1 MFSVR
6 TATNTKTTCNSQS
19 EMAAEKHEKANDQPL
34 VEQVTEFLQLQLAA
48 TKLTAIELLSLT
60 LSYGFGV
67 LLAIGAAMLALMFFL
82 GAITLLIAQAIGSL
96 EWAMIIAAI
105 VFAIVSIV
113 AYRLREQM
121 ITDTLVR
128 RFAQMFF
135 ATDNE
140 QNNDAQND

>member
-1 MFSVR
+1 
-6 TATNTKTTCNSQS
+6 
-19 EMAAEKHEKANDQPL
+19 MAAEKHEKGNDQPL

-105 VFAIVSIV
+105 VFAIVGIV

-121 ITDTLVR
+121 IIDTLVR

>member
-1 MFSVR
+1 
-6 TATNTKTTCNSQS
+6 
-19 EMAAEKHEKANDQPL
+19 MAAEKHEKGNDQPL

-60 LSYGFGV
+60 LSSGFGV

-105 VFAIVSIV
+105 VFAIVGIV
-113 AYRLREQM
+113 AYRLREHM
-121 ITDTLVR
+121 IIDTLVR

>member
-1 MFSVR
+1 
-6 TATNTKTTCNSQS
+6 
-19 EMAAEKHEKANDQPL
+19 MAAEKHEKGNDQPL

-105 VFAIVSIV
+105 VFAIVGIV
-113 AYRLREQM
+113 AYRLREHM
-121 ITDTLVR
+121 IIDTLVR

>member
-1 MFSVR
+1 
-6 TATNTKTTCNSQS
+6 
-19 EMAAEKHEKANDQPL
+19 MAAEKHEKGNDQPL

-105 VFAIVSIV
+105 VFAIVGIV
-113 AYRLREQM
+113 AYRFREQM
-121 ITDTLVR
+121 IIDTLVR

>member
-1 MFSVR
+1 
-6 TATNTKTTCNSQS
+6 
-19 EMAAEKHEKANDQPL
+19 MAAEKHEKANDQPL
-34 VEQVTEFLQLQLAA
+34 VEQVTEFLQLHLAA
-48 TKLTAIELLSLT
+48 TKLSAIELLSLT

-105 VFAIVSIV
+105 VFAIVGIA
-113 AYRLREQM
+113 AYCLRERM
-121 ITDTLVR
+121 MTDTLVR

-140 QNNDAQND
+140 QNNDVQND

>member
-1 MFSVR
+1 
-6 TATNTKTTCNSQS
+6 
-19 EMAAEKHEKANDQPL
+19 MAAEKHEKANDQPL

-105 VFAIVSIV
+105 VFAIVGIV
-113 AYRLREQM
+113 AYRLRERM

-140 QNNDAQND
+140 QNNDVQND

>member
-1 MFSVR
+1 
-6 TATNTKTTCNSQS
+6 
-19 EMAAEKHEKANDQPL
+19 MAAEKHEKANDQPL

-105 VFAIVSIV
+105 VFAIVGIV
-113 AYRLREQM
+113 AYRLRERM
-121 ITDTLVR
+121 MTDTLVR

-135 ATDNE
+135 ATDDGQNSDE
-140 QNNDAQND
+140 QND

>member
-1 MFSVR
+1 
-6 TATNTKTTCNSQS
+6 
-19 EMAAEKHEKANDQPL
+19 MAAEKHEKAKDQPL

-105 VFAIVSIV
+105 VFAIVGIA
-113 AYRLREQM
+113 AYRLRERM
-121 ITDTLVR
+121 MTDTLVR

-135 ATDNE
+135 ATDDE
-140 QNNDAQND
+140 QDNDAQND

>member
-1 MFSVR
+1 
-6 TATNTKTTCNSQS
+6 
-19 EMAAEKHEKANDQPL
+19 MAAEKHEKGNDQPL

-105 VFAIVSIV
+105 VFAIVGIV
-113 AYRLREQM
+113 AYCLREQM

>member
-1 MFSVR
+1 
-6 TATNTKTTCNSQS
+6 
-19 EMAAEKHEKANDQPL
+19 MAAEKHEKGNDQPL

-60 LSYGFGV
+60 LRYGFGV
-67 LLAIGAAMLALMFFL
+67 LLAIGAAMLAWMFFL

-105 VFAIVSIV
+105 VFAIVGIV
-113 AYRLREQM
+113 AYRLREHM
-121 ITDTLVR
+121 IIDTLVR

>member
-1 MFSVR
+1 
-6 TATNTKTTCNSQS
+6 
-19 EMAAEKHEKANDQPL
+19 MAAEKHEKANDQPL
-34 VEQVTEFLQLQLAA
+34 VEQVTEFLQLHLAA

-67 LLAIGAAMLALMFFL
+67 LLALGAAMLALMFFL

>member
-1 MFSVR
+1 
-6 TATNTKTTCNSQS
+6 
-19 EMAAEKHEKANDQPL
+19 MAAEKHEKANDQPL

-60 LSYGFGV
+60 LSSGFGV

-105 VFAIVSIV
+105 VFAIVGIV
-113 AYRLREQM
+113 AYRLREHM

-140 QNNDAQND
+140 QDNDAQND

>member
-1 MFSVR
+1 
-6 TATNTKTTCNSQS
+6 
-19 EMAAEKHEKANDQPL
+19 MAAEKHEKANDQPL
-34 VEQVTEFLQLQLAA
+34 VEQLTEFLQLQLAA
-48 TKLTAIELLSLT
+48 TKLTAIELLSMT

-67 LLAIGAAMLALMFFL
+67 LLALGAAMLALMFFL

-105 VFAIVSIV
+105 VFAIVGIV
-113 AYRLREQM
+113 AYCLREQI

-128 RFAQMFF
+128 RFVQMFF

>member
-82 GAITLLIAQAIGSL
+82 GAITLLIAQAIGSI

-105 VFAIVSIV
+105 VFAIVG
-113 AYRLREQM
+113 
-121 ITDTLVR
+121 ITLLA
-128 RFAQMFF
+128 FAQN
-135 ATDNE
+135 ATMAYASAILRAMALPLE
-140 QNNDAQND
+140 TIMLPYCP

>member
-1 MFSVR
+1 
-6 TATNTKTTCNSQS
+6 
-19 EMAAEKHEKANDQPL
+19 MAAEKHEKANDQPL

-105 VFAIVSIV
+105 VFAIVGIV
-113 AYRLREQM
+113 AYRLRERM
-121 ITDTLVR
+121 MTDTLVR

>member
-1 MFSVR
+1 
-6 TATNTKTTCNSQS
+6 
-19 EMAAEKHEKANDQPL
+19 MAAEKHEKANDQPL
-34 VEQVTEFLQLQLAA
+34 VEQLTEFLQLQLAA

-67 LLAIGAAMLALMFFL
+67 LLALGAAMLALMFFL

-105 VFAIVSIV
+105 VFAIVGIA
-113 AYRLREQM
+113 AYRLRERM
-121 ITDTLVR
+121 MTDTLVR

-135 ATDNE
+135 ATDDGQNIDE
-140 QNNDAQND
+140 QND

>member
-1 MFSVR
+1 
-6 TATNTKTTCNSQS
+6 
-19 EMAAEKHEKANDQPL
+19 MAAENNPKANDQPL
-34 VEQVTEFLQLQLAA
+34 VEQVTEYIQLQLAA

-105 VFAIVSIV
+105 VFAIVGIV

-121 ITDTLVR
+121 IIDTLVR

>member
-1 MFSVR
+1 
-6 TATNTKTTCNSQS
+6 
-19 EMAAEKHEKANDQPL
+19 MAAEKHEKANDQPL

-67 LLAIGAAMLALMFFL
+67 LFAIGAAMLALMFFL

-105 VFAIVSIV
+105 VFAIVGIA
-113 AYRLREQM
+113 AYRLRERM
-121 ITDTLVR
+121 MTDTLVR

-135 ATDNE
+135 ATDDE
-140 QNNDAQND
+140 QDNDAQND

>member
-1 MFSVR
+1 
-6 TATNTKTTCNSQS
+6 
-19 EMAAEKHEKANDQPL
+19 MAAEKHEKGNDQPL

-105 VFAIVSIV
+105 VFAIVGIV
-113 AYRLREQM
+113 AYRLREHM

-140 QNNDAQND
+140 QDNDVQND

>member
-1 MFSVR
+1 
-6 TATNTKTTCNSQS
+6 
-19 EMAAEKHEKANDQPL
+19 MAAEKHEKGNDQPL

-60 LSYGFGV
+60 LSSGFGV

-105 VFAIVSIV
+105 VFAIVGIV

-121 ITDTLVR
+121 IIDTLVR

>member
-1 MFSVR
+1 
-6 TATNTKTTCNSQS
+6 
-19 EMAAEKHEKANDQPL
+19 MAAEKHEKANDQPL

-105 VFAIVSIV
+105 VFAIVGIA
-113 AYRLREQM
+113 AYRLRERM
-121 ITDTLVR
+121 MTDTLVR

-135 ATDNE
+135 ATDDE
-140 QNNDAQND
+140 QDNDAQND

>member
-1 MFSVR
+1 
-6 TATNTKTTCNSQS
+6 
-19 EMAAEKHEKANDQPL
+19 MAAEKHEKGNDQPL

-105 VFAIVSIV
+105 VFAIVGIV
-113 AYRLREQM
+113 AYRLREHM

-140 QNNDAQND
+140 QDNDAQND

>member
-1 MFSVR
+1 
-6 TATNTKTTCNSQS
+6 
-19 EMAAEKHEKANDQPL
+19 MAAEKHEKAKDQPL

-140 QNNDAQND
+140 QDNDAQND

>member
-1 MFSVR
+1 
-6 TATNTKTTCNSQS
+6 
-19 EMAAEKHEKANDQPL
+19 MAAEKHEKGNDQPL

-60 LSYGFGV
+60 LSSGFGV

-105 VFAIVSIV
+105 VFAIVGIV
-113 AYRLREQM
+113 AYRLREHM
-121 ITDTLVR
+121 IIDTLVR

-140 QNNDAQND
+140 QNNGAQND